1 MGRKA
6 KLPAGL
12 VWRGNTIYVRTMVN
26 GQRIIK
32 TCQTDSVEQA
42 REILEEIRYKVR
54 QGIVDAKELKVGNK
68 MKMKDSGLTDEQ
80 ILDIIYKAH
89 WVSNVDGENSL
100 IRVKRA
106 LKMMGCGIAGVDAMK
121 VDKLIGDLQAQG
133 SANSTI
139 NNYVNCLYKV
149 LNTAKRYGII
159 KRVPEKPKGL
169 RKVQN
174 IKFLTNDEIDD
185 LLEYFRDITDDLD
198 KLDKTIMDKKERQDV
213 KDALRAQYVNQHT
226 RVNKETRQTMEDLI
240 PVLLD
245 TGMRLGEALAL
256 TQDHKVNGY
265 LRLAAT
271 ETKTKKARSIGMTPR
286 VREILEKR
294 IAQGYTNPIFP
305 ITRNA
310 AMHCIQKYKKN
321 RGIDDPAFK
330 LHALRHTF
338 ASRLAQ
344 LGVDL
349 YKISKLLGHQSV
361 STTQI
366 YAHLVQQD
374 LDGPIKLLSGD
385 SYGTNM

>member
-1 MGRKA
+1 
-6 KLPAGL
+6 
-12 VWRGNTIYVRTMVN
+12 MVN
-26 GQRIIK
+26 GQRVMK
-32 TCQTDSVEQA
+32 TTHTDNVEKA
-42 REILEEIRYKVR
+42 REILEEIRYKIR
-54 QGIVDAKELKVGNK
+54 QGIVEAKELKAGNK
-68 MKMKDSGLTDEQ
+68 ALQRSSGITDQ
-80 ILDIIYKAH
+80 DLLDIIYKAH
-89 WVSNVDGENSL
+89 WIRNVDGENSL
-100 IRVKRA
+100 KRVEYA
-106 LKMMGCGIAGVDAMK
+106 LNTMGCKIAEVDAFK
-121 VDKLIGDLQAQG
+121 VDELIGHLQARG
-133 SANSTI
+133 NANSTI

-149 LNTAKRYGII
+149 LRTAKRYGII
-159 KRVPEKPKGL
+159 KTVPEKPKSL

-174 IKFLTNDEIDD
+174 IKFLTNKEIDD
-185 LLEYFRDITDDLD
+185 LMEYFRDITDDLE
-198 KLDKTIMDKKERQDV
+198 KLDKTIEDRKERQEA
-213 KDALRAQYVNQHT
+213 KKALKARYVNQHT
-226 RVNKETRQTMEDLI
+226 RVNRETRQTMQDLI

-256 TQDHKVNGY
+256 TPEHMVNGH

-271 ETKTKKARSIGMTPR
+271 ETKTKKARSVGMTPR

-294 IAQGYTNPIFP
+294 IRQGYTKKIFP

-310 AMHCIQKYKKN
+310 AMHTIQKYKKN

-344 LGVDL
+344 MGVDL

-374 LDGPIKLLSGD
+374 LDGPIALLGSD
-385 SYGTNM
+385 SYVSNM